1 MATGLLAGMWEFPG
15 LLQEEKNSDVKDKEI
30 LCAEINRILGTRL
43 THSLM
48 QDVGEVSLKS
58 PTETVYDTHTY
69 FHLHNE
75 LILSLMVRLQVV
87 HIFSHIHQTYVVH
100 SLRLKDADTRACSE
114 NVQWLTRSALQE
126 AAVSTAVKKVFISVT
141 RCVLVHIRSS
151 AVNRMLSLTENIF
164 FLGYLELSLV
174 SVT

>member
-1 MATGLLAGMWEFPG
+1 MVTGLLAGMWEFPG
-15 LLQEEKNSDVKDKEI
+15 LLQEEKKSDIKDKEI

-48 QDVGEVSLKS
+48 QDVGEVSLNLRQ
-58 PTETVYDTHTY
+58 THTH
-69 FHLHNE
+69 FHLHTE

-87 HIFSHIHQTYVVH
+87 HIFSHIHQTYVVY
-100 SLRLKDADTRACSE
+100 SLRLTDADTRARSE

-141 RCVLVHIRSS
+141 HCVFVHIWSS
-151 AVNRMLSLTENIF
+151 AVNQMLFLTENIF

>member
-1 MATGLLAGMWEFPG
+1 MVTGLLAGMWEFPG
-15 LLQEEKNSDVKDKEI
+15 LLQEEKKSDVKDKEI

-48 QDVGEVSLKS
+48 QDVGEVSVKS
-58 PTETVYDTHTY
+58 PTDTHTY
-69 FHLHNE
+69 FRLHSE
-75 LILSLMVRLQVV
+75 LILSPVVRLQVV
-87 HIFSHIHQTYVVH
+87 HIFSHIHQTYVVN
-100 SLRLKDADTRACSE
+100 SLRLTDADARARCSE

-126 AAVSTAVKKVFISVT
+126 AAVSTAVKKVF
-141 RCVLVHIRSS
+141 VHIQSS

>member
-1 MATGLLAGMWEFPG
+1 MVAGLLAGMWEFPG
-15 LLQEEKNSDVKDKEI
+15 LLQEEKKSDVKDKEI
-30 LCAEINRILGTRL
+30 LCAEINRILGTHL
-43 THSLM
+43 THSVM

-58 PTETVYDTHTY
+58 PTDTHTY
-69 FHLHNE
+69 SRLHIE
-75 LILSLMVRLQVV
+75 LILSLMVRWQVV

-100 SLRLKDADTRACSE
+100 SLRLMDADTHARSE

-141 RCVLVHIRSS
+141 RCVFVHLRSS
-151 AVNRMLSLTENIF
+151 AVNQMSSLTENIF
-164 FLGYLELSLV
+164 FLGYLELRLV